1 MCGHHPSPYMLWNAP
16 WAAMPPTA
24 QAQTLA
30 CPQCGA
36 AVQPNFAWCPQC
48 GAALQGQTPA
58 RPQVREASRPA
69 LPPAHSSRQGPTAL
83 PPGQASRRAL
93 P

>member
-1 MCGHHPSPYMLWNAP
+1 MCGHHPSPFMLWNAP
-16 WAAMPPTA
+16 WAAMSPA
-24 QAQTLA
+24 SQAQTLA

-48 GAALQGQTPA
+48 GAALQGQPPA
-58 RPQVREASRPA
+58 RPQVRETPR
-69 LPPAHSSRQGPTAL
+69 RAL
-83 PPGQASRRAL
+83 PPGQTARSGPAALPSDQPSRRAL